1 MATQVDVDYVVR
13 LQSPCSRN
21 GHQVRERLVDLYLER
36 SLAKALPFSLAWR
49 LPGYKNQA
57 SRSPD
62 SPPFIQGPLGS
73 VESLQPE
80 KKEMAMT
87 MLLDTALHLSL
98 VVLPAICLF
107 WALSKLGLE
116 SVVDAFG
123 GTLGALIFT
132 AWMVATIP
140 IAFDLGLWGE
150 LKVERIAR
158 EGKQIG

>member
-1 MATQVDVDYVVR
+1 VR
-13 LQSPCSRN
+13 L
-21 GHQVRERLVDLYLER
+21 HLER

-49 LPGYKNQA
+49 LRGYKNEA
-57 SRSPD
+57 SRSPER
-62 SPPFIQGPLGS
+62 PPFIQGPLGS
-73 VESLQPE
+73 VESLWPE

-87 MLLDTALHLSL
+87 MLIDTALHLSL
-98 VVLPAICLF
+98 VVLPAVCLF

-116 SVVDAFG
+116 SIVDAVG

-150 LKVERIAR
+150 LKVESIAG